1 MTIEK
6 IQLNNFKKNIYSQSG
21 EDGIIEK
28 ILTDKTF
35 ELNFQ
40 FVEFGAHDGK
50 TNSNCYNLLQNKDY
64 KGLFIEPNKKRYQ
77 KLVENTKNYDSININ
92 SMVTQDGELSL
103 DSILSENNFENN
115 FDLLSIDID
124 GFDYQ
129 MFESMNLFNPKIIII
144 EYNQSIPN
152 HVSYVQPYNTKSR
165 HGSSPKSL
173 IELGQKKG
181 YEPVAITDTNLFF
194 LDKEIFDFSNIK
206 KLNLDEDRNDT
217 DATINLFYGYNG
229 DIIFSHSYINL
240 RWHFLKYDLSKVQLV
255 PKYFRN
261 LLEDYS
267 FVKNILYK
275 FYSTFLIFKIRL
287 SNLLKRIRF

>member
-1 MTIEK
+1 MTINK

-28 ILTDKTF
+28 ILTDEIF
-35 ELNFQ
+35 ESNSQ

-50 TNSNCYNLLQNKDY
+50 TNSNCYNLLQNKNY
-64 KGLFIEPNKKRYQ
+64 QGLFIEPNKKRFK
-77 KLVENTKNYDSININ
+77 KLIENTKKYNSININ
-92 SMVTQDGELSL
+92 SFVSREGELSL
-103 DSILSENNFENN
+103 DNILTKNKFENN

-124 GFDYQ
+124 GLDYQ
-129 MFESMNLFNPKIIII
+129 MFESLNLFKPKIVII

-152 HVSYVQPYNTKSR
+152 HVRYVQPYNTKAR

-181 YEPVAITDTNLFF
+181 YEPVAITETNLFF
-194 LDKEIFDFSNIK
+194 LDDEIFNISNFK
-206 KLNLDEDRNDT
+206 KLNLDADRNDT

-229 DIIFSHSYINL
+229 DIIFSHNYINL

-255 PKYFRN
+255 PRYFRN

-267 FVKNILYK
+267 FVKNILYM

-287 SNLLKRIRF
+287 SNLLKRIKL

>member
-1 MTIEK
+1 MTIKK
-6 IQLNNFKKNIYSQSG
+6 IHLNNFKKNIYSQSG

-28 ILTDKTF
+28 ILTDENF
-35 ELNFQ
+35 ESNFQ

-50 TNSNCYNLLQNKDY
+50 TNSNCYNLLQNKNY
-64 KGLFIEPNKKRYQ
+64 HGLFIEPNKKRFK
-77 KLVENTKNYDSININ
+77 KLIENTEKYSSININ
-92 SMVTQDGELSL
+92 SFVSIEGDLSL
-103 DSILSENNFENN
+103 DNILTKNKFENN

-129 MFESMNLFNPKIIII
+129 MFESLNLFKPKIVII

-152 HVSYVQPYNTKSR
+152 HVSYVQPYTTTAR
-165 HGSSPKSL
+165 HGSSPKSI

-181 YEPVAITDTNLFF
+181 YEPVAITETNLIF
-194 LDKEIFDFSNIK
+194 LDKEIFDFSNFI
-206 KLNLDEDRNDT
+206 KLNLDEDRNDA

-229 DIIFSHSYINL
+229 DIIFSHNYINL

-267 FVKNILYK
+267 FVKSILHK
-275 FYSTFLIFKIRL
+275 FYSTFLIFKIRF